1 MRVVLYNP
9 DIPQNT
15 GNIGR
20 TCLAL
25 GASLILVRPLG
36 FSLLDKFVKRAG
48 MDYWDQVNVS
58 VVDSLEE
65 ALAGVSLD
73 KMFFLST
80 KGSKYYGEASL
91 PINGTY
97 IFGSESKGLPEE
109 MLKQY
114 YNHCYY
120 LPMRPGIRSL
130 NLATTVGVVLFEVVR
145 QNNYSSY
152 IRKGLSV
159 LSN

>member
-1 MRVVLYNP
+1 MKVVLYNP

-48 MDYWDQVNVS
+48 MDYWNQVDVS
-58 VVDSLEE
+58 VVDSLDE
-65 ALAGVSLD
+65 ALAGVSPD
-73 KMFFLST
+73 EMFFLST
-80 KGSKYYGEASL
+80 KGSQYYGDASL
-91 PINGTY
+91 STTGVY

-109 MLKQY
+109 VLKKY

-120 LPMRPGIRSL
+120 LPMKPQVRSL
-130 NLATTVGVVLFEVVR
+130 NLATTVGVVLFEAVR
-145 QNNYSSY
+145 QNNYSTL
-152 IRKGLSV
+152 IREGS
-159 LSN
+159 

>member
-1 MRVVLYNP
+1 MKVVLYNP

-48 MDYWDQVNVS
+48 MDYWDQVDLS
-58 VVDSLEE
+58 VVDSLDE
-65 ALAGVSLD
+65 ALDGANPN

-80 KGSKYYGEASL
+80 KGSQYYGKASL
-91 PINGTY
+91 AMDGTY
-97 IFGSESKGLPEE
+97 VFGSESKGLPEE
-109 MLKQY
+109 VLKKY

-120 LPMRPGIRSL
+120 LPMKPQVRSL
-130 NLATTVGVVLFEVVR
+130 NLATTVGVVLFEAVR
-145 QNNYSSY
+145 QNHCSAEIHEELRMFRN
-152 IRKGLSV
+152 
-159 LSN
+159 